1 MRDPE
6 CMFLLH
12 HRGVLDV
19 MLRRW
24 PGEEGTVRG
33 FAQKVIFSVLY
44 KDRSEKRLCK
54 GKRNEQKDWL

>member
-1 MRDPE
+1 
-6 CMFLLH
+6 MFLLH

-44 KDRSEKRLCK
+44 KDHSEKRLCK